1 MHTALTFGLGHT
13 LHAVYAAL
21 ELEPRVHLIACHAEH
36 DLLVAA
42 QLGLGFVHDLGLPAA
57 LVGVHRVHAV
67 EVSGKQRAFLAARAA
82 ANLNVDILLVVRVL
96 GQQQDFQLSLQ
107 TGNVALG
114 LLQLLLRQL
123 FHVRVGQ
130 HFGRVRERALCL
142 LVFAERGDDRLKF
155 VALAQQLSR
164 PVGIV
169 V

>member
-1 MHTALTFGLGHT
+1 MHAALTFGLGHT

-57 LVGVHRVHAV
+57 LVGVHRVHSV
-67 EVSGKQRAFLAARAA
+67 KVGRKQRAFLAARAA
-82 ANLNVDILLVVRVL
+82 ANLNVDVFLVVRVL
-96 GQQQDFQLSLQ
+96 GQQQDLQLVLQ
-107 TGNVALG
+107 TGDVALG